1 MHYRLEI
8 IADRQGLDADHIAW
22 KMFRLTPCGQTPLTT
37 TYSTKLPAMPS
48 ASLNQVIQ
56 GWTEEG
62 DIVGFVY
69 AMVEDEI

>member
-48 ASLNQVIQ
+48 A
-56 GWTEEG
+56 
-62 DIVGFVY
+62 
-69 AMVEDEI
+69 